1 MARVE
6 DIEAEVKSLLSDERF
21 IDRQNGSIA
30 TMIAFFQ
37 GMQQGLKGKVPDDQ
51 LDQLAATLTAGYR
64 ASPD

>member
-1 MARVE
+1 MARVD

-21 IDRQNGSIA
+21 TDKQNGSIA

-37 GMQQGLKGKVPDDQ
+37 GMQQGLEGKVPDDQ
-51 LDQLAATLTAGYR
+51 LHQVAATLTAGYW